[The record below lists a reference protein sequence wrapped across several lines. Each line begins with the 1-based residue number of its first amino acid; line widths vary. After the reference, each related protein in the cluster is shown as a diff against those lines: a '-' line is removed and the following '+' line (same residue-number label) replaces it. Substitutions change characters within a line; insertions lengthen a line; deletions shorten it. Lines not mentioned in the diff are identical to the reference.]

1 MPGASNT
8 IYCNVPFW
16 QAAES
21 VSETLFS
28 PTKARYPRVRTFQC
42 ERANCFKCAT
52 PVFDRGFGRRFDEL
66 SRTAQTV
73 GRRTNWWSSNGTLQW
88 RHLYIYAL
96 VDLGRDKHKGNILRI
111 LQRNRFARATAEVYP
126 IHTSPHRTDLR
137 KPSTRGPRVCVN
149 LTQFMAHPLCKV
161 LKA

>member
-1 MPGASNT
+1 MTWAAFRVNPNALAALKISVQIWATNPSVIIQGEWLLSSLQWWHTIRALGRIAAPFDSERCCEQPKQLGEEQIGGA
-8 IYCNVPFW
+8 PM
-16 QAAES
+16 A
-21 VSETLFS
+21 
-28 PTKARYPRVRTFQC
+28 P
-42 ERANCFKCAT
+42 
-52 PVFDRGFGRRFDEL
+52 
-66 SRTAQTV
+66 
-73 GRRTNWWSSNGTLQW
+73 LQW

-111 LQRNRFARATAEVYP
+111 LQRNRFTRATVEVYQ
-126 IHTSPHRTDLR
+126 IHTSPHTTNLR

>member
-1 MPGASNT
+1 MSHFDKQQNLS
-8 IYCNVPFW
+8 VRPFSL
-16 QAAES
+16 QRKQG
-21 VSETLFS
+21 TLGFVLFN
-28 PTKARYPRVRTFQC
+28 ANVRTASSAPLQPS
-42 ERANCFKCAT
+42 T
-52 PVFDRGFGRRFDEL
+52 GFGRRFDEL
-66 SRTAQTV
+66 LRTAQTV
-73 GRRTNWWSSNGTLQW
+73 GEEQIGGAPMAPLQW

-111 LQRNRFARATAEVYP
+111 LQRNRFTRATVEVYP
-126 IHTSPHRTDLR
+126 IHTSPHTTNLR